1 MSNEA
6 RHNPRSSQFGGPL
19 PPYALGATIELVEVA
34 SDAWREAHPDY
45 NPDRDPLPGYKDRE
59 VVLLASGTIVFPSE
73 LYRND
78 PRRWPGCKV
87 PMVAIGKLPFME
99 FRQAVE
105 GNFAANGF
113 PPPAFPEDGPKI
125 EVSS

>member
-1 MSNEA
+1 MSNAA
-6 RHNPRSSQFGGPL
+6 RHNPRSQAYGGPL
-19 PPYALGATIELVEVA
+19 PPYQLFATLKLVEVA
-34 SDAWREAHPDY
+34 TDAWREAHPDY
-45 NPDRDPLPGYKDRE
+45 NPDRDPLPAYEHRE
-59 VVLLASGTIVFPSE
+59 VVLLASGGIVFPSE

-78 PRRWPGCKV
+78 PRRWPGCEV
-87 PMVAIGKLPFME
+87 PMMAVGRLPFLE

-113 PPPAFPEDGPKI
+113 PAPAFPEDGPKI